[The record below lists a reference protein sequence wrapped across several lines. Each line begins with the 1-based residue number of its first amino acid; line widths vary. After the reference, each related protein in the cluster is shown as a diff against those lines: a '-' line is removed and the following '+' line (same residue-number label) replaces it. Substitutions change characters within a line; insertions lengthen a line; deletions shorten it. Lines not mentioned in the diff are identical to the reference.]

1 MARLAV
7 MKTAVMKTINTKY
20 KRNRQ
25 LCNTVSRFPLL
36 YFVVETL
43 FEQFV
48 KTIVKV
54 F

>member
-1 MARLAV
+1 MARL
-7 MKTAVMKTINTKY
+7 AVMKTINTKY

-25 LCNTVSRFPLL
+25 LCNTVRRFPLL